1 MAVDERSEA
10 IVKTFPVKPKL
21 KSTTNKSKTTTPESK
36 YWKSFKSNQTQTL
49 ISSITSLS
57 FSPISPHDFAA
68 THSATV
74 TIFNSQTLEPKS
86 TIASFKDIATSA
98 SYRSDGQLLAAGSL
112 SGQIQ
117 VFNVKKRSALRRL
130 RGHSRPVHFVSYP
143 RVDKLHL
150 YSGGDDSIVK
160 YWDVSTETAVS
171 NLYGHKDY
179 VRCGDGSPASD
190 DMFVTGSYDHTVRV
204 WDVRVSSNGSLLDVN
219 HGAPI
224 EDVIYLPSGGL
235 IATAGGNTVK
245 IWDVIGGGKLLYS
258 MESHNKTVTS
268 LCVAKIG
275 EGKGDFANQ
284 YRILS
289 VSLDGYMKVFD
300 YSKLK
305 ITSSIRFPSSLMS
318 VAFSPDGS
326 TRVIGSSNGVLYAG
340 KRKKEDNLGLVK
352 SEWGKY
358 VGFGAI
364 DEPEKRVLRPS
375 YFRYFRRGQS
385 EKPSK
390 GDYLIMR
397 PKKVKLA
404 EHDKL
409 LKKFHHN
416 EALVSALKAKNPEN
430 VVAVME
436 ELVSRKK
443 LLKCVSNLGVD
454 ELGLLLSFLQ
464 RYSTMPRYAG
474 ILIALAKK
482 VVENRIDDINGSDEL
497 KGYIRNL
504 KRSIVEEITI
514 QQSLV
519 EIQGMISPLLK
530 IAGRR

>member
-1 MAVDERSEA
+1 MAVVDQSESG
-10 IVKTFPVKPKL
+10 VKAFPVKPKL
-21 KSTTNKSKTTTPESK
+21 KPNTNNKSTSTPESK
-36 YWKSFKSNQTQTL
+36 YWKSFKLKQPQTL
-49 ISSITSLS
+49 VSSITSLA
-57 FSPISPHDFAA
+57 FSPTAPHDFAA

-74 TIFNSQTLEPKS
+74 TIFSSQTLDRKS
-86 TIASFKDIATSA
+86 TIASFKDTATSA
-98 SYRSDGQLLAAGSL
+98 CYRSDGQLLAAGSY

-117 VFNVKKRSALRRL
+117 IFDPKKRMALRRL
-130 RGHSRPVHFVSYP
+130 DGHSRPVHFVSYP
-143 RVDKLHL
+143 RVRKTHL
-150 YSGGDDSIVK
+150 YSGGDDAVVK
-160 YWDVSTETAVS
+160 YWDVSMGKLKNS
-171 NLYGHKDY
+171 LFGHKDY

-190 DMFVTGSYDHTVRV
+190 DMFITGSYDHTVKL
-204 WDVRVSSNGSLLDVN
+204 WDVRVSDKGSMLSIN
-219 HGAPI
+219 HGAPV

-235 IATAGGNTVK
+235 IATAGGNSVK
-245 IWDVIGGGKLLYS
+245 IWDVIGGGKLLHS
-258 MESHNKTVTS
+258 MECHNKTVTS

-275 EGKGDFANQ
+275 KDNSEFSDQ
-284 YRILS
+284 YRIFS
-289 VSLDGYMKVFD
+289 VSLDGYLKVFD

-305 ITSSIRFPSSLMS
+305 ITSSIRFPNSLMS
-318 VAFSPDGS
+318 VAFSPDSS
-326 TRVIGSSNGVLYAG
+326 TRVIGTSNGILYAG
-340 KRKKEDNLGLVK
+340 KRKTKENTESVK

-375 YFRYFRRGQS
+375 YFRYFQRGQN

-390 GDYLIMR
+390 GDYLITR

-409 LKKFHHN
+409 LKKFHHK
-416 EALVSALKAKNPEN
+416 EALVSALKANNPEN
-430 VVAVME
+430 IVAVME

-443 LLKCVSNLGVD
+443 LLKCIHNLGVD
-454 ELGLLLSFLQ
+454 ELGLLLKFLQ
-464 RYSTMPRYAG
+464 KYSTMPRYAG
-474 ILIALAKK
+474 MLIVLAKK

-504 KRSIVEEITI
+504 NRLIKEEMRI
-514 QQSLV
+514 QQSLQ

>member
-1 MAVDERSEA
+1 MFD
-10 IVKTFPVKPKL
+10 
-21 KSTTNKSKTTTPESK
+21 
-36 YWKSFKSNQTQTL
+36 
-49 ISSITSLS
+49 
-57 FSPISPHDFAA
+57 
-68 THSATV
+68 
-74 TIFNSQTLEPKS
+74 
-86 TIASFKDIATSA
+86 
-98 SYRSDGQLLAAGSL
+98 
-112 SGQIQ
+112 
-117 VFNVKKRSALRRL
+117 VKKRSALRRL

-150 YSGGDDSIVK
+150 FSGGDDAVVK
-160 YWDVSTETAVS
+160 YWDVSSEIS
-171 NLYGHKDY
+171 IHNLIGHKDY

-190 DMFVTGSYDHTVRV
+190 DMFITGSYDHSVRV
-204 WDVRVSSNGSLLDVN
+204 WDVRVSSDTSMLNIN
-219 HGAPI
+219 HGAPV

-245 IWDVIGGGKLLYS
+245 IWDVIGGGKLLHS

-268 LCVAKIG
+268 LTVGKIG
-275 EGKGDFANQ
+275 KDSGDFANQ

-318 VAFSPDGS
+318 VAFSPDCS
-326 TRVIGSSNGVLYAG
+326 TRVIGTSNGILYAG
-340 KRKKEDNLGLVK
+340 KRKTEETVGSVK

-375 YFRYFRRGQS
+375 YFRYFHRGQS

-390 GDYLIMR
+390 GDFLIMR
-397 PKKVKLA
+397 PKKVKLS

-409 LKKFHHN
+409 LKKFHHK
-416 EALVSALKAKNPEN
+416 EALVSALRAKNPEN
-430 VVAVME
+430 IVAVME

-454 ELGLLLSFLQ
+454 ELGLLLGFLQ

-474 ILIALAKK
+474 VLIALAKK
-482 VVENRIDDINGSDEL
+482 VVESRADDITGSEEL
-497 KGYIRNL
+497 KSHIRNL
-504 KRSIVEEITI
+504 KRSVMEEIRI
-514 QQSLV
+514 QQSLQ
-519 EIQGMISPLLK
+519 EIQGIISPLLK